1 MNSALCQLT
10 SEDLSQLAGA
20 LRSGRIAPPF
30 SPLVLRRYLPESMA
44 ALVAI
49 ELQQR
54 VAEGMES
61 RHLADCLEML
71 CHDRGRR
78 PVAED
83 LIDLVWTGPE
93 VPGADNRD
101 TGGVVRELFGTAE
114 EELLLAGFAVY
125 QGREVFK
132 RLAERMSER
141 PSLRVRFFLDV
152 HRSPADTSQA
162 EEILRRFVLRFQ
174 AHEWPGGRLPELY
187 YDPRSL
193 DLEAA
198 KRSSLHAKC
207 LVVDRRTAFVN
218 SANFT
223 EAAQTRNIE
232 AGVLIRCQR
241 FAARLIGHF
250 DSLVEAEL
258 LRAFDCFKT
267 GNKS

>member
-1 MNSALCQLT
+1 MDALELLT
-10 SEDLSQLAGA
+10 DADLTALAVA
-20 LRSGRIAPPF
+20 LRSGRLTAPFVP
-30 SPLVLRRYLPESMA
+30 VAVQRYCAPHQA
-44 ALVAI
+44 VVTANR
-49 ELQQR
+49 LQQLHE
-54 VAEGMES
+54 EGMCS
-61 RHLADCLEML
+61 QHLALF
-71 CHDRGRR
+71 
-78 PVAED
+78 AE
-83 LIDLVWTGPE
+83 IIARTQPRQIPEAERVDLVWTGPE